1 MITYHN
7 DDTITLRGYARR
19 PIKLAFR
26 AWLNATDRAVTAVE
40 AAFARGVM
48 TESAATQNE
57 LDAKRWLEACW
68 ERKTRDQANLKM
80 SILIADW
87 KSRRGLVDLPPDPS
101 KIVRCQCCNIP
112 LSDPVSKL
120 LGIGPICR
128 DPRKAAVRLARG
140 REVCDLPR
148 AEVAA

>member
-19 PIKLAFR
+19 PIKLIFR
-26 AWLNATDRAVTAVE
+26 AWLNATDRAVAAVE
-40 AAFARGVM
+40 AAFARGVRS
-48 TESAATQNE
+48 ESEATQNE

-68 ERKTRDQANLKM
+68 ERRTREQANVKM
-80 SILIADW
+80 SQLIADW
-87 KSRRGLVDLPPDPS
+87 KARRQLVDLPADPS
-101 KIVRCQCCNIP
+101 RIIRCRSCNAP

-120 LGIGPICR
+120 LGIGPVCR
-128 DPRKAAVRLARG
+128 DPRKAAVRLQ
-140 REVCDLPR
+140 R